1 MKYSNTLEY
10 SEAIANLIKR
20 NLDIVSLCKKE
31 EREMNEDEEKEFD
44 ENKEELKELE
54 NEKEELEKSLEQPED
69 ENKEQKSNKNMEKM
83 EKKNFSIVDE
93 IRKSM
98 ESHQPIVLNRSAIT
112 VAAEGEDVVATDVWN
127 VWEPLR
133 QENVLA
139 AAGAKI
145 YTGLQGDVQIPVF
158 SKGSVAW
165 KGETAAADD
174 GNGSFSSVSLSPK
187 RITGKFPVSLQFLA
201 QTTPDVEAAI
211 RNDIAMAFSEKIEA
225 TLLGNAQGSTTQPAG
240 LFYGLTAETV
250 NSYADLLDVEAEA
263 EEDNYKNCKYVLSPK
278 AKAALKGMIKGQ
290 NATGMVMEGN
300 EVDGVEAFVSSN
312 VAAKK
317 GLYGAFD
324 NLVIGIWDE
333 LRIDVVADSTTLANG
348 QVMIILN
355 GFADA
360 KLVRSDAL
368 VAIDTTVAAASGSGV
383 GQ

>member
-54 NEKEELEKSLEQPED
+54 DEKEELEKSLEQPED

-165 KGETAAADD
+165 KGETSAADD

-225 TLLGNAQGSTTQPAG
+225 TLLDDAQGSTTQPAG
-240 LFYGLTAETV
+240 LFYGLTPETV
-250 NSYADLLDVEAEA
+250 NSYADLLEVEAEA

-312 VAAKK
+312 VEAKK

-368 VAIDTTVAAASGSGV
+368 VAIDTTVAAASGSGA